1 MRLRYLILLLLPLL
15 PCPAFSQDATHNG
28 KVFCRVMR
36 WLPLNYSGVV
46 EELLVTPGT
55 QVKEGDILLRYT
67 LKEETARELQSE
79 LSAGARTQ
87 DLRLRLLE
95 IERELLEL
103 GEKYA
108 ASRRLS
114 DARMGSE
121 ESAKRL
127 NAGMDILNRQ
137 KMLITELIHDKEAA
151 FRSRQAELESQLGVA
166 IDKGR
171 IPRVFHLKTPV
182 AGHVLLIDRWL
193 RGGMAFLPMQNAVA
207 IGTVDPMMIR
217 SQVYEGEIAGLRVG
231 GKAHVVVPSLGNRE
245 FEATIVHIDKSPQD
259 QALDRPTYYGV
270 ELKVPNPDLSLLQG
284 FKAIITFSGSADRAA
299 PP

>member
-1 MRLRYLILLLLPLL
+1 MLLLLPLL

-36 WLPLNYSGVV
+36 WLPLSYSGVV
-46 EELLVTPGT
+46 EALLVTPGT
-55 QVKEGDILLRYT
+55 QVKEGDVLLRYT
-67 LKEETARELQSE
+67 LKEETARELQRE

-121 ESAKRL
+121 ESANRL
-127 NAGMDILNRQ
+127 NAGIDILNRQ
-137 KMLITELIHDKEAA
+137 KILITELIHEKEAA

-166 IDKGR
+166 MDKGR

-182 AGHVLLIDRWL
+182 AGQVLLIDRWL
-193 RGGMAFLPMQNAVA
+193 RDGMGFLPMQNAVA
-207 IGTVDPMMIR
+207 IGTVDPMLIR
-217 SQVYEGEIAGLRVG
+217 SQVYEGEIAGLRAG

-259 QALDRPTYYGV
+259 LALDRPTYYGV
-270 ELKVPNPDLSLLQG
+270 ELQVPNPDLSLRQG
-284 FKAIITFSGSADRAA
+284 FKAIITFGGSAARAA
-299 PP
+299 RP

>member
-1 MRLRYLILLLLPLL
+1 MRLRYLILLLLWLL
-15 PCPAFSQDATHNG
+15 PGSAFSQDATHNG
-28 KVFCRVMR
+28 KVFCRVVR
-36 WLPLNYSGVV
+36 WLPLNYPGVV
-46 EELLVTPGT
+46 EELLVSPGT
-55 QVKEGDILLRYT
+55 QVKEGAVLLRYT

-114 DARMGSE
+114 DARMGPE

-137 KMLITELIHDKEAA
+137 KMLITDLIHEKEAA

-166 IDKGR
+166 MDKGR
-171 IPRVFHLKTPV
+171 IPRVFHLRAPV

-193 RGGMAFLPMQNAVA
+193 RSGMAFLPMQNAVA
-207 IGTVDPMMIR
+207 IGTMDPMMIR
-217 SQVYEGEIAGLRVG
+217 SQVYEGEIAGLRVD
-231 GKAHVVVPSLGNRE
+231 GKAKVVVPSLGNRE
-245 FEATIVHIDKSPQD
+245 FEATIVHIDQSPLD
-259 QALDRPTYYGV
+259 LALDRPSYYGV
-270 ELKVPNPDLSLLQG
+270 ELKVPNPDLSLRQG
-284 FKAIITFSGSADRAA
+284 FKTIITFGGNATRAGQ
-299 PP
+299 P